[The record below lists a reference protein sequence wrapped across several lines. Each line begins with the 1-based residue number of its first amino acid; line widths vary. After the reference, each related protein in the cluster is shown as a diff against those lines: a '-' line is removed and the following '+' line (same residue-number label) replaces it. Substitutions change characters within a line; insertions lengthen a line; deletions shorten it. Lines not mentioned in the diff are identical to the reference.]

1 MTEFENIL
9 ATTGRK
15 DEEVI
20 AAFAVGSHVYGTATK
35 DSDRD
40 YLIIVKDEVED
51 IVQRPGIDVVVKG
64 KYSFQEAL
72 RMGNIFSIEG
82 VCSPTVFKTTEEYQN
97 FRVKDAAHRRRMAH
111 SAAERAYADY
121 QKGVNTN
128 NARKVYHA
136 FRVCDYADQILEQG
150 RIFDPGSAQRVAE
163 IVLTEPGSLEAAF
176 SSMFY
181 TRYDWLLSI

>member
-9 ATTGRK
+9 AATGRK

-40 YLIIVKDEVED
+40 YLIVIKDEVED

-136 FRVCDYADQILEQG
+136 FRVCDYASQILGTG
-150 RIFDPGSAQRVAE
+150 RIFDFRSAEQLCLLVMS
-163 IVLTEPGSLEAAF
+163 EPASLHDAF
-176 SSMFY
+176 CQMFD